1 MSGFISDP
9 RQVEQ
14 QVMAERK
21 KLLTRRRFLCGSGA
35 AAAGLALYAGEI
47 ARHEISVMT
56 HEIAIANLPAAFHG
70 FRIAQIS
77 DIHFDEYTEPW
88 FLRRVVGEINR
99 LAPDMVA
106 LTGDYISAGPLGQD
120 FAARAMPR
128 CVEILREIVCP
139 LRYAVM
145 GNHDYVLGPVQIR
158 AELAKAS
165 IPLLL
170 NQHVAI
176 ERAGQRMWLAGVADP
191 VVSQPDLRLAIP
203 ARPDGPVILLA
214 HGPDYAD
221 TVAADPHGARV
232 DLMLAGHSHGG
243 QICLPMVG
251 ALTRPSGAKK
261 YFEGLY
267 RVGAMQVYVNRGI
280 GTVGLPFRL
289 NCPPEISLFTLRPA
303 DGSKPAAS

>member
-1 MSGFISDP
+1 
-9 RQVEQ
+9 
-14 QVMAERK
+14 
-21 KLLTRRRFLCGSGA
+21 
-35 AAAGLALYAGEI
+35 
-47 ARHEISVMT
+47 
-56 HEIAIANLPAAFHG
+56 
-70 FRIAQIS
+70 
-77 DIHFDEYTEPW
+77 
-88 FLRRVVGEINR
+88 
-99 LAPDMVA
+99 
-106 LTGDYISAGPLGQD
+106 
-120 FAARAMPR
+120 MPR

-170 NQHVAI
+170 NQHIAI
-176 ERAGQRMWLAGVADP
+176 ERAGQQMWLAGVADP
-191 VVSQPDLRLAIP
+191 VISQPDLRLALP
-203 ARPDGPVILLA
+203 EQPDGPVILLA
-214 HGPDYAD
+214 HGPDFAD
-221 TVAADPHGARV
+221 TVVADPRGALV

-243 QICLPMVG
+243 QICLPIVG
-251 ALTRPSGAKK
+251 ALTRPAGAKK

-303 DGSKPAAS
+303 DGLNPVFY